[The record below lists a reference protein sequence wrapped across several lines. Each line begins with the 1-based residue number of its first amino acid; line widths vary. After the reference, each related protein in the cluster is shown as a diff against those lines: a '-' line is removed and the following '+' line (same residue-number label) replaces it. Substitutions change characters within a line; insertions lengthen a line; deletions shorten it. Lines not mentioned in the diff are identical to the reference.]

1 MRTSHVVGAIL
12 LVVMSAASGQP
23 AETTFGGAQ
32 PAKNLEIYFLDMV
45 GGASTLIVTP
55 LGESVLIDTGSLEP
69 KHRDAERIYAAAQHA
84 GLKQIDCLVIT
95 HFHSDHIGGIL
106 QLTKLIPIKKFMD
119 KGHLPPES
127 EVNTGWFKQ
136 LYPLYQ
142 EATGGKVETVKAGDD
157 VPLKNDPAGKIPR
170 LRLHCVAAEKKVE
183 GFDGDI
189 DAPVSGYVIKRADNS
204 DNARSITLVLSYGKF
219 RFFAGGD
226 ITWNVEHHLA
236 VPKNVVG
243 EVDLYQVTHHGLDQS
258 NNPVLLRALEPTVC
272 VAMNGPRKGVE
283 PNAFRAMKQ
292 LPSLK
297 ALYQIHYN
305 TQYGDQGN
313 TELSYIANGK
323 DPKKGNFVRVS
334 VGPQGD
340 VFAVSIGADG
350 PPRVYPV
357 R

>member
-1 MRTSHVVGAIL
+1 MKTRHFVVAML
-12 LVVMSAASGQP
+12 LVLMSVASGQP
-23 AETTFGGAQ
+23 AETTRGGA
-32 PAKNLEIYFLDMV
+32 PARRNLDIYFLDMV
-45 GGASTLIVTP
+45 GGGSTLIVTP

-84 GLKQIDCLVIT
+84 GLKQIDCLVTT
-95 HFHSDHIGGIL
+95 HFHLDHFGGIL
-106 QLTKLIPIKKFMD
+106 QLTKLIPVKRFMD

-142 EATGGKVETVKAGDD
+142 EATGGRVESIKAGDD
-157 VPLKNDPAGKIPR
+157 VPLKNDPEGKIPP

-189 DAPVSGYVIKRADNS
+189 DAPVPGSVIKRADDS
-204 DNARSITLVLSYGKF
+204 DNARSIALVLSYGKF

-258 NNPVLLRALEPTVC
+258 NNPVLLQALKPTVC
-272 VAMNGPRKGVE
+272 IAMNGPRKGIE

-305 TQYGDQGN
+305 TQYGEQGN
-313 TELSYIANGK
+313 TELSYVANGK
-323 DPKKGNFVRVS
+323 DPKKGNFIRVS
-334 VGPQGD
+334 VGPSSD

-350 PPRVYPV
+350 PQRVYAV
-357 R
+357 K